1 MVYMTVRREEK
12 NRNDDIFMDLPV
24 DMRLEMNIFRIIN
37 AHRNAR

>member
-1 MVYMTVRREEK
+1 MVYMTAHHEEK